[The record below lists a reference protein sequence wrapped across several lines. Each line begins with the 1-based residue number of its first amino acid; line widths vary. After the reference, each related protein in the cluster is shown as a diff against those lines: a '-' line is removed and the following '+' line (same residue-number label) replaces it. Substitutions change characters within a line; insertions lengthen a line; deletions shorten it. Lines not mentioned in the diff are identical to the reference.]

1 MCRVGATITATC
13 LLTNSTVFAGRCCQ
27 IRISMCVLALFRLAI
42 NAGEGLANVLE
53 GCEAG

>member
-27 IRISMCVLALFRLAI
+27 IRISMCVLALFRLVI